1 MSNLVERWMDVGFT
15 EYEAK
20 AYVALLRLGPA
31 TGYQIAKESGVPR
44 SMVYEIL
51 NKLIVRG
58 AVATQSLAEMMRY
71 APVPPD
77 QLLDR
82 MRRELEDNVAAL
94 ARDLK
99 GITTGSAAPGS
110 TWNLAGRK
118 NVLAYARQMIEQAQ
132 REVALVVGDD
142 DELDELLPHL
152 QEALARG
159 VALVVISPVPYEAG
173 DVPVVVYPHG
183 QSLRQAT
190 GHGLALIV
198 DGSAS
203 LIGEVDR
210 SESAAWTTNGY
221 AVALALWCLKRELAG
236 LSGSRSPHTSRP
248 KRKSTR

>member
-1 MSNLVERWMDVGFT
+1 MSSLVGRWMDVGFT

-51 NKLIVRG
+51 NKLIARG
-58 AVATQSLAEMMRY
+58 AVATQSLAEMVRY

-77 QLLDR
+77 HLLDR

-94 ARDLK
+94 THDLK
-99 GITTGSAAPGS
+99 GLTPGSAAPGS

-118 NVLAYARQMIEQAQ
+118 NILAYARQMIERAQ
-132 REVALVVGDD
+132 SEVALVVGDD
-142 DELDELLPHL
+142 DELDELLLQL
-152 QEALARG
+152 QEARARG
-159 VALVVISPVPYEAG
+159 VALVVISPVPYDAG
-173 DVPVVVYPHG
+173 DVPIVVYPHG

-198 DGSAS
+198 DGNEA

-221 AVALALWCLKRELAG
+221 AVAFALWCLKREMAG
-236 LSGSRSPHTSRP
+236 LSESRARHASRP
-248 KRKSTR
+248 KRKPAQ